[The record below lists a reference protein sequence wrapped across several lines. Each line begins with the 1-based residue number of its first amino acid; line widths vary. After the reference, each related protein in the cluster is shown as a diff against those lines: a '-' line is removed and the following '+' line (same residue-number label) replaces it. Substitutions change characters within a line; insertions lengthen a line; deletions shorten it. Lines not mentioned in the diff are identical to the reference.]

1 MKKVTIAII
10 DGQGGGIGSYIIK
23 EMREHFSD
31 GIEIIALGT
40 NAMATA
46 AMMRAKA
53 NKGASGENAI
63 VQTLKW
69 VDVIVG
75 PWTIALPH
83 AMMGELTPTM
93 AEAVA
98 SSRVPRLLLPLKCPG
113 FQLIGVEPEPLP
125 HQTFKLIQA
134 LEELLRKEQGDSD
147 KAEG

>member
-23 EMREHFSD
+23 EIRERFSD
-31 GIEIIALGT
+31 EIEVIALGT

-63 VQTLKW
+63 VQTVKW
-69 VDVIVG
+69 VDVIAG

-98 SSRVPRLLLPLKCPG
+98 SSRALRLLLPLKCPG

-125 HQTFKLIQA
+125 HLTWKLIQV
-134 LEELLRKEQGDSD
+134 LEALLRE
-147 KAEG
+147 EREERP